1 MKVQK
6 IERIK
11 QKHIGYKIE
20 FQISEVSEKRTGTL
34 IQIGKGAR
42 AGRLTIVC
50 EGETIEIHTDH
61 VTKVAGKF
69 F

>member
-1 MKVQK
+1 MKAQK

-11 QKHIGYKIE
+11 QNHIGYKIE
-20 FQISEVSEKRTGTL
+20 FQVSEVSEKRTGTL
-34 IQIGKGAR
+34 IQIGKSAR
-42 AGRLTIVC
+42 AGWITIVC

-61 VTKVAGKF
+61 VTRVGGKF